1 MKNPAQHE
9 VLVLTDRKIPLM
21 TMQFSFQAGNNAF
34 DSHWHREI
42 EILYLRNGSMQVICE
57 DNVYNPQAGDIIFI
71 NPSELHSGRTLEQG
85 VEYYC
90 FIIDPGF
97 FMSLHLDTCDKQ
109 IINIANSREKI
120 NNLIRDEKVRHLLD
134 QILAEQNTQQE
145 SYNLFIKG
153 YLTLLM
159 SEACRR
165 YKNSEQKAAES
176 DNTISKILHYI
187 NENYAKK
194 LTSSDL
200 AAHFGYSLSYFCK
213 YFRDA
218 VGETPVNYINAV
230 RINKAYDLLLHTD
243 MTATE
248 IGYQVGYSGL
258 NYFSRQFKN
267 RLHYSP
273 QEIRKM
279 YRSENNIAV
288 S

>member
-9 VLVLTDRKIPLM
+9 VWVLTDRNIPLLSM
-21 TMQFSFQAGNNAF
+21 DIEFEAGKMAF

-42 EILYLRNGSMQVICE
+42 EILYFTEGSMQVICE
-57 DNVYNPQAGDIIFI
+57 DKVYTPQAGDIIFV
-71 NPSELHSGRTLEQG
+71 NPSELHSGRTIDQG
-85 VEYYC
+85 VKYHC
-90 FIIDPGF
+90 FIIEPTF

-120 NNLIRDEKVRHLLD
+120 DNLIHDENIRQLLD
-134 QILAEQNTQQE
+134 RILAERDTQRE

-159 SEACRR
+159 SEACRS
-165 YKNSEQKAAES
+165 YKSSEQKAVEK
-176 DNTISKILHYI
+176 DDTISKILHYI
-187 NENYAKK
+187 NENYVRK

-200 AAHFGYSLSYFCK
+200 ASHFGYSLSYFCK

-218 VGETPVNYINAV
+218 IGETPVDYINAV

-243 MTATE
+243 LTATE

-279 YRSENNIAV
+279 YRAENEKFL
-288 S
+288 